1 VFGFAIEFRKKKL
14 GKHACGTG
22 NAHAKPA
29 IKCVCPKKI
38 SKIIKFFLKMRKGV
52 KAEQPF
58 LVVCCSTK
66 FVLFKSVC
74 LLAKFF
80 VLGYRQIYFP

>member
-29 IKCVCPKKI
+29 IKCVCPKKNFENNQVF
-38 SKIIKFFLKMRKGV
+38 SKNAQR
-52 KAEQPF
+52 
-58 LVVCCSTK
+58 C
-66 FVLFKSVC
+66 
-74 LLAKFF
+74 
-80 VLGYRQIYFP
+80 